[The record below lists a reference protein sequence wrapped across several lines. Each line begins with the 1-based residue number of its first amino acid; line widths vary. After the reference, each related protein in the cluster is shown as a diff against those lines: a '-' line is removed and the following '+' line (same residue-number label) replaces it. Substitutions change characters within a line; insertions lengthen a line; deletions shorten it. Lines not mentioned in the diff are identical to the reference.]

1 MSIIETSIP
10 TTEFSTPMRE
20 GPTSKWI
27 AAEKSVLIV
36 GLAALAMLGLA
47 RVVYEPS
54 VHDKELATRAAMAA
68 EHAKVCDQLGK
79 PADAPDRDNCLK
91 LLDGV
96 YTTHQKAFIADN
108 SEI

>member
-1 MSIIETSIP
+1 
-10 TTEFSTPMRE
+10 
-20 GPTSKWI
+20 
-27 AAEKSVLIV
+27 
-36 GLAALAMLGLA
+36 
-47 RVVYEPS
+47 
-54 VHDKELATRAAMAA
+54 MAA
-68 EHAKVCDQLGK
+68 EHARVCDQLGK